1 MIECYKDDV
10 EMDTLYDATQRDR
23 IRNIKVRTTVKVS
36 EIIKRV
42 QERRLQSFG
51 HVEKRDE
58 EKITLERNV
67 RSIKVWAKSRRRR
80 PKEEMDK

>member
-10 EMDTLYDATQRDR
+10 EMDILYDATQRDR

-42 QERRLQSFG
+42 QERRFQWFG
-51 HVEKRDE
+51 HVEKRDK

-80 PKEEMDK
+80 PKEEMDE